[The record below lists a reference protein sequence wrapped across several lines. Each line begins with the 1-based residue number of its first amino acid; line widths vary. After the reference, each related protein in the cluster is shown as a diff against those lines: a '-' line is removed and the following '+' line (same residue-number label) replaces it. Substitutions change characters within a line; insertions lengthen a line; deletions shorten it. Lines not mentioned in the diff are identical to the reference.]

1 MEGIVYVRLNNAV
14 FSGVPEGG
22 RMKEQSEN
30 EWNEN
35 NEELSAKEIAEL
47 LEEENLSEEELNGV
61 LKSVKIFCKVAY
73 ELFAAQQNNQECEII
88 NLKKEVLNEE
98 LKEAA

>member
-1 MEGIVYVRLNNAV
+1 
-14 FSGVPEGG
+14 
-22 RMKEQSEN
+22 MKEHCEK

-73 ELFAAQQNNQECEII
+73 ELFAAQQNDQECEVV
-88 NLKKEVLNEE
+88 NLKEEVQEYILKEV
-98 LKEAA
+98 A

>member
-1 MEGIVYVRLNNAV
+1 MRV
-14 FSGVPEGG
+14 
-22 RMKEQSEN
+22 QSEN

-47 LEEENLSEEELNGV
+47 LNEENLSEEELNGV
-61 LKSVKIFCKVAY
+61 LKSVQIFCKVAY
-73 ELFAAQQNNQECEII
+73 ELFAAGQNDQECEVISI
-88 NLKKEVLNEE
+88 KKENRIEA

>member
-1 MEGIVYVRLNNAV
+1 MEGIAYVRLNNAV
-14 FSGVPEGG
+14 FSGVQEGG
-22 RMKEQSEN
+22 RMKKQSGN

-35 NEELSAKEIAEL
+35 NEEISAKEIAEL

>member
-1 MEGIVYVRLNNAV
+1 
-14 FSGVPEGG
+14 
-22 RMKEQSEN
+22 MKEHCEK

-47 LEEENLSEEELNGV
+47 LEDENLSEEELNGV

-73 ELFAAQQNNQECEII
+73 ELFAAGQNNQECEIV
-88 NLKKEVLNEE
+88 NLKKENITEE

>member
-1 MEGIVYVRLNNAV
+1 
-14 FSGVPEGG
+14 
-22 RMKEQSEN
+22 MKEHSEN

-35 NEELSAKEIAEL
+35 NEEVSAKEIAEL

-73 ELFAAQQNNQECEII
+73 ELFAAQQNNQESEII

>member
-1 MEGIVYVRLNNAV
+1 MTES
-14 FSGVPEGG
+14 FE
-22 RMKEQSEN
+22 KEQIK
-30 EWNEN
+30 N

-88 NLKKEVLNEE
+88 NFKK
-98 LKEAA
+98 